1 MSEPKTGPELALL
14 RVKRKQRKM
23 RRDID
28 KMNKQAKAQEENR
41 IEASLIG
48 ELKAAQSNN
57 RNAKMKD
64 TVYEAISV
72 GRTET
77 IENQPNARSALR
89 LEALLPDPIQERKMR
104 QKAQKEAKKVMNR
117 HDQFHVNKIMTD
129 DHWGQR
135 NY

>member
-1 MSEPKTGPELALL
+1 
-14 RVKRKQRKM
+14 
-23 RRDID
+23 
-28 KMNKQAKAQEENR
+28 
-41 IEASLIG
+41 
-48 ELKAAQSNN
+48 
-57 RNAKMKD
+57 
-64 TVYEAISV
+64 V

-117 HDQFHVNKIMTD
+117 QDQFHVNKIMTD

>member
-1 MSEPKTGPELALL
+1 M
-14 RVKRKQRKM
+14 
-23 RRDID
+23 
-28 KMNKQAKAQEENR
+28 
-41 IEASLIG
+41 
-48 ELKAAQSNN
+48 
-57 RNAKMKD
+57 
-64 TVYEAISV
+64 

-117 HDQFHVNKIMTD
+117 HDQFHGEVFAFSQNIYGILVNKIMTD

>member
-1 MSEPKTGPELALL
+1 M
-14 RVKRKQRKM
+14 
-23 RRDID
+23 
-28 KMNKQAKAQEENR
+28 
-41 IEASLIG
+41 
-48 ELKAAQSNN
+48 
-57 RNAKMKD
+57 
-64 TVYEAISV
+64 

-117 HDQFHVNKIMTD
+117 HEQFHGEVLSFAKKIFLLFSVNKIMSD

>member
-1 MSEPKTGPELALL
+1 M
-14 RVKRKQRKM
+14 
-23 RRDID
+23 
-28 KMNKQAKAQEENR
+28 
-41 IEASLIG
+41 
-48 ELKAAQSNN
+48 
-57 RNAKMKD
+57 
-64 TVYEAISV
+64 

-89 LEALLPDPIQERKMR
+89 LEALLPDPIQERKQR

-117 HDQFHVNKIMTD
+117 HDQFHGEAKSFLSEIITLFSVNKIMSD